1 MLGFISLQ
9 KYHSYEE
16 MEKDPFPLGSTS
28 VAEFHKLLRK
38 KTVQNVAV
46 KGGEKLRFLDEVT
59 LHFTD
64 QSSVTF
70 KFVDSVNATVNFV
83 QAAAKPRRIS

>member
-1 MLGFISLQ
+1 MQGFICLQ
-9 KYHSYEE
+9 KYHSHEE
-16 MEKDPFPLGSTS
+16 MEKDTFPLGFTS

-38 KTVQNVAV
+38 KTVLNVAV

-64 QSSVTF
+64 QSSLTF
-70 KFVDSVNATVNFV
+70 RFTDPGNATVNFV
-83 QAAAKPRRIS
+83 QAAKKPRRIS

>member
-1 MLGFISLQ
+1 MQGFISLQ
-9 KYHSYEE
+9 KYHSHEE
-16 MEKDPFPLGSTS
+16 MEKDSFPAGATS

-46 KGGEKLRFLDEVT
+46 KGGEMLRFLDEVT

-70 KFVDSVNATVNFV
+70 RVTDPYNATVSFV
-83 QAAAKPRRIS
+83 QASTKARRIS